1 MTPRKT
7 KTAGFGIAP
16 KEEPED
22 PKLAKANYIF
32 MKTQSNPWSPSDV
45 DKLEFADAR
54 EFKKMIE
61 ACRFFYRRDPL
72 AASVV
77 NKMVD
82 IGINGLALSQGE
94 LTDNEFR
101 VFEAILPKLQEF
113 AEAMALEFLLSGL
126 VFPEVHYDPVR
137 KEVLKKLGIKKYTSL
152 VLPTNMWLRDPKT
165 IIIEKNMLTDEP
177 TYFVEIPDDMIYFIQ
192 HGGKYEDGNEDPL
205 AFEKLKAAYPRFV
218 SDVVAGKTKVI
229 VDGDLAIRRKVL
241 SDTAYP
247 ISYLYPAIESM
258 KHKRNLRRM
267 DYSLASRAITAI
279 MLVKLGYKDF
289 PLLEK
294 DGDEQLNSIR
304 TQLAW
309 RDSAERDIERI
320 YTLYGN
326 HTLDISWV
334 FPPLEVLM
342 SDTKYRDVNQDI
354 IFALGFPRVLITGEA
369 EKSNASD
376 AQYASMSPVK
386 TMENMRMKI
395 INILE
400 MIVERV
406 SEDNK
411 FASEPDIIFEPL
423 QLVDFAAFVGALGAL
438 YESGNI
444 SRTSY
449 SKYFGYDWDDEVNIK
464 EKENKILKDKG
475 LEEFAPLPNSR
486 APEGPSAPGDNPPKD
501 TPANPAP
508 KAKTGPKMG
517 APNPKNG

>member
-1 MTPRKT
+1 MVPRKT
-7 KTAGFGIAP
+7 KTAGFGIQP
-16 KEEPED
+16 KEEPDEM
-22 PKLAKANYIF
+22 KLAKATYIY
-32 MKTQSNPWSPSDV
+32 MKTQSNPWSPTDV
-45 DKLEFADAR
+45 DRLEFTDAR
-54 EFKKMIE
+54 DFKNMIT

-82 IGINGLALSQGE
+82 IGINGLTLSKGE
-94 LTDNEFR
+94 LSDNEFR
-101 VFEAILPKLQEF
+101 IFESILPQFKEF

-126 VFPEVHYDPVR
+126 VFPEVHYDPVGR
-137 KEVLKKLGIKKYTSL
+137 DFLKEFGIKKYNNL
-152 VLPTNMWLRDPKT
+152 ILPTNMWLRDPST
-165 IIIEKNMLTDEP
+165 IVIERNLLTDEP
-177 TYFVEIPDDMIYFIQ
+177 TYFVMIPEDMIFFVMHQ
-192 HGGKYEDGNEDPL
+192 GKYPDGNEDPIMY
-205 AFEKLKAAYPRFV
+205 EKLKAMYPKFV
-218 SDVVAGKTKVI
+218 TDIMAGKTKVL
-229 VDGDLAIRRKVL
+229 VDGELAIRRRVL

-279 MLVKLGYKDF
+279 MLVKLGDKDF

-354 IFALGFPRVLITGEA
+354 IFALGFPRILITGEA

-376 AQYASMSPVK
+376 AQYASMSPVR
-386 TMENMRMKI
+386 TMDNMRSK
-395 INILE
+395 
-400 MIVERV
+400 IVEVLRKVVRRV
-406 SEDNK
+406 AKENK
-411 FASEPDIIFEPL
+411 LAYEPDIEFEPL
-423 QLVDFAAFVGALGAL
+423 QLVDFAAFVQALGKL
-438 YESGNI
+438 YDSGNI
-444 SRTSY
+444 SRTAY
-449 SKYFGYDWDDEVNIK
+449 DKYFGYDWDDEINVK
-464 EKENKILKDKG
+464 EEENKKMKEKG

-486 APEGPSAPGDNPPKD
+486 TPGGPTTPGD

-508 KAKTGPKMG
+508 KEKTGPKLG
-517 APNPKNG
+517 NPNPKNG